1 MASSPTPSNEPL
13 SSSDVPPPGG
23 QTRSATS
30 SPEPTPHRLLV
41 PGTPLR
47 VTPCSKLRHLV
58 QPTTLFPEAIEESG
72 VETFFSSSP
81 LLRRRYSDRV
91 HISPV
96 FRRKWEEDLCSPLRE
111 SRKQPRIVFPQE
123 SALKLEN
130 FVFGGELGRGS
141 YAVVKKVISPDLRTY
156 ALKQIEHHCSSIR
169 RAMQMLEREYGWH
182 MQLEQCPYV
191 VRSQG
196 LSLDENNCFMLLE
209 YCEGGSLDGEIAR
222 RRVEK
227 RPFSEAE
234 ARRLT
239 AHMLEALDAVHN
251 IGGVHGD
258 VKPANIMIA
267 AGPIYKLGDF
277 GNALQADHA
286 RFDFDPGDQR
296 YFARELL
303 AGVSHGV
310 RDPAKADVFSLG
322 LTLWEALT
330 LIPAPPNSEPAWHML
345 RDGNVPVAPQL
356 SQELNNLIKDMLHP
370 DVDARLSV
378 AAALAQL
385 KAMA

>member
-1 MASSPTPSNEPL
+1 M
-13 SSSDVPPPGG
+13 
-23 QTRSATS
+23 
-30 SPEPTPHRLLV
+30 LV

-58 QPTTLFPEAIEESG
+58 HPPTTLFPEAIGESG

-91 HISPV
+91 HISPA

-111 SRKQPRIVFPQE
+111 SRKQPKIMFLQE
-123 SALKLEN
+123 SQQALKLEN
-130 FVFGGELGRGS
+130 FVFRGELGRGS

-169 RAMQMLEREYGWH
+169 KAMQMLEREYGWH
-182 MQLEQCPYV
+182 MQLAQCPYV
-191 VRSQG
+191 VHSQG
-196 LSLDENNCFMLLE
+196 LSLDENNCFMLLD
-209 YCEGGSLDGEIAR
+209 YCEGGSLDSEIAR
-222 RRVEK
+222 RRCEQ
-227 RPFSEAE
+227 RPFGEAE

-239 AHMLEALDAVHN
+239 THMLHALDAVHS

-258 VKPANIMIA
+258 VKPANIMIT

-277 GNALQADHA
+277 GNALRADHA
-286 RFDFDPGDQR
+286 RIDFDPGDQR

-310 RDPAKADVFSLG
+310 QDPAKADVFSLG

-330 LIPAPPNSEPAWHML
+330 LIPAPPNSEPAWHTL
-345 RDGNVPVAPQL
+345 RDGDVPTAPHL
-356 SQELNNLIKDMLHP
+356 SQELNSLIKAMLHP
-370 DVDARLSV
+370 DVDTRISV
-378 AAALAQL
+378 AMALAEL
-385 KAMA
+385 KAMS